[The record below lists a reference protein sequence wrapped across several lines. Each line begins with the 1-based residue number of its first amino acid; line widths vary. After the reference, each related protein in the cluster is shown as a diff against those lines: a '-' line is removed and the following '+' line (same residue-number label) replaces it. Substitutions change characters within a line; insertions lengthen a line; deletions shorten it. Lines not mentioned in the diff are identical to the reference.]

1 MAPHE
6 RHAARHVPSVDA
18 RGHRRGRPVHT
29 SSSGSCVGFPAVA
42 KPKRLVQEVT
52 VLGNTAL
59 IVTPGAIRTD
69 WAGRSIITAGANWLR
84 NWSAAP
90 AARSAGTWGLGGGV
104 KVGSDRHHLP
114 SVKAQR

>member
-6 RHAARHVPSVDA
+6 RHAARHVPSGDA
-18 RGHRRGRPVHT
+18 QGHRHGRPVHT
-29 SSSGSCVGFPAVA
+29 SSSGSCIGFPAVA

-52 VLGNTAL
+52 VLGNTGL

-69 WAGRSIITAGANWLR
+69 WARRSIKQSRHEIADSAITAGANWLR
-84 NWSAAP
+84 HWSARA
-90 AARSAGTWGLGGGV
+90 SSSV
-104 KVGSDRHHLP
+104 CSDRHPLS

>member
-18 RGHRRGRPVHT
+18 RGHRHGRPVHT
-29 SSSGSCVGFPAVA
+29 SSSGSCIGFPAVA

-52 VLGNTAL
+52 VLGNTGL

-69 WAGRSIITAGANWLR
+69 WAGRSIVTGVANCQRDLSLALPEPTR
-84 NWSAAP
+84 E
-90 AARSAGTWGLGGGV
+90 RSAPL
-104 KVGSDRHHLP
+104 R
-114 SVKAQR
+114 AQFAG